1 MDSIVA
7 IFVRI
12 LEVIFMVGIL
22 GSAVVLILTLI
33 EDAKSLLP
41 GGEKK
46 EKESDTQSSSRTRPT
61 NPHLHASDTVA

>member
-1 MDSIVA
+1 MDSIIA

-33 EDAKSLLP
+33 EDAKSLFP
-41 GGEKK
+41 GGEK
-46 EKESDTQSSSRTRPT
+46 KESDTQSSPHTRPA
-61 NPHLHASDTVA
+61 NPHLHASDTTA

>member
-1 MDSIVA
+1 MDSIITVL
-7 IFVRI
+7 VRI

-41 GGEKK
+41 GDEKK
-46 EKESDTQSSSRTRPT
+46 ESTTQSSPNARPA
-61 NPHLHASDTVA
+61 NPHLHPSDTVA